1 MRQTK
6 IETKP
11 INKHNQK
18 TEKKQKLTMI
28 NMVIN
33 FRRKKMKIRKKMSK
47 IMDKKTSIINLNLKN

>member
-1 MRQTK
+1 
-6 IETKP
+6 
-11 INKHNQK
+11 
-18 TEKKQKLTMI
+18 MI